1 MLSGRTCTSC
11 KGFPV
16 MGKRKPNPEADRAD
30 AYICLFCTKE
40 ECTGADACFRE
51 QKKQRQRQ
59 YQADRRKAQ
68 QSLDAFY
75 NAQQAKE
82 NRRRRM
88 EAQAAFQKRKEAE

>member
-1 MLSGRTCTSC
+1 MAVSEKHLKKAAENERENS
-11 KGFPV
+11 
-16 MGKRKPNPEADRAD
+16 A
-30 AYICLFCTKE
+30 ICLFCTKE

-51 QKKQRQRQ
+51 QKKLRQRQ
-59 YQADRRKAQ
+59 YQTDRRKAQ

-82 NRRRRM
+82 NRRRRI